1 MSAHPPIIII
11 GMSRSGTGIL
21 AKMLEDL
28 GLFIGKSKDRN
39 HEAWFFIDLNM
50 WLLEQSSGGLEN
62 PQAIKHLLEDKEA
75 KRLFAEFASYTMK
88 TPRVISYLGLKKYLS
103 YRTPANLD
111 IPWGW
116 KDPRNTFTL
125 PFWLDIFPDAKV
137 IHIYRHGV
145 DVANSLKV
153 SQQKGLERLRMKDSL
168 YKNLYWYYLA
178 NKFIPNRKKFVY
190 LRCASLENAISMW
203 EEYLNEARAHV
214 AALES
219 RAIEIK
225 YEDLMQQPTEELKK
239 LTEFCKLQAADS
251 QIRLASKLAD
261 KSRAYA
267 YINNTELKEFAEQRE
282 IKKRLKAKGY

>member
-1 MSAHPPIIII
+1 MPTNSPIIII

-28 GLFIGKSKDRN
+28 GLFIGKNKDRN

-62 PQAIKHLLEDKEA
+62 PQAIKYLLEDKEA
-75 KRLFAEFASYTMK
+75 RSLYSQFIEFSMK
-88 TPRVISYLGLKKYLS
+88 TPRAISFLGLKKYLS
-103 YRTPANLD
+103 YRTPLNLD

-137 IHIYRHGV
+137 VHIYRHGV
-145 DVANSLKV
+145 DVANSLRV
-153 SQQKGLERLRMKDSL
+153 SQQKGLKRLRMKDSL
-168 YKNLYWYYLA
+168 YQNLYWYYLA

-190 LRCASLENAISMW
+190 LRCANLEDGISMW
-203 EEYLNEARAHV
+203 EEYVNEAQVHV
-214 AALES
+214 GNLGS

-225 YEDLMQQPTEELKK
+225 YEDLPFM
-239 LTEFCKLQAADS
+239 
-251 QIRLASKLAD
+251 
-261 KSRAYA
+261 
-267 YINNTELKEFAEQRE
+267 
-282 IKKRLKAKGY
+282 

>member
-39 HEAWFFIDLNM
+39 NEALFFIDLNM

-62 PQAIKHLLEDKEA
+62 PGAIKYILEDKEV
-75 KRLFAEFASYTMK
+75 RTLFADFVRFTMK
-88 TPRVISYLGLKKYLS
+88 TPKAISYLGLQKYLAHKS
-103 YRTPANLD
+103 PSNLD

-153 SQQKGLERLRMKDSL
+153 SQQKGLERLRMKDSI
-168 YKNLYWYYLA
+168 YKKLYWYYLT

-190 LRCASLENAISMW
+190 LRCGSLDDGLSMW
-203 EEYLNEARAHV
+203 EEYLNEARSHV
-214 AALES
+214 NNLGS
-219 RAIEIK
+219 KAIEIK
-225 YEDLMQQPTEELKK
+225 YEDLLQQPYDELKK
-239 LTEFCKLQAADS
+239 LTEFCELESTDNDIKT
-251 QIRLASKLAD
+251 ASNLGN

-267 YINNTELKEFAEQRE
+267 YMNSPELKEFADRSD
-282 IKKRLKAKGY
+282 IKKRLKKMGC

>member
-1 MSAHPPIIII
+1 MSAHPPTIII

-39 HEAWFFIDLNM
+39 HEALFFIDLNM

-62 PQAIKHLLEDKEA
+62 PQSIKYILEDKEV
-75 KRLFAEFASYTMK
+75 RTLFAEFINHTMK
-88 TPRVISYLGLKKYLS
+88 TPKAISYLGFKKYLS
-103 YRTPANLD
+103 HRTPANLD

-145 DVANSLKV
+145 DVAHSLRV
-153 SQQKGLERLRMKDSL
+153 SQEKGLSRLRIKDSI
-168 YKNLYWYYLA
+168 YKSLYWYYLA

-190 LRCASLENAISMW
+190 LRCSSLENGVSMW
-203 EEYLNEARAHV
+203 EEYLNEARSHV
-214 AALES
+214 SNLGSKAM
-219 RAIEIK
+219 EIK
-225 YEDLMQQPTEELKK
+225 YEDLLQQPSVELKK
-239 LTEFCKLQAADS
+239 LTAFCELEAKDS
-251 QIRLASKLAD
+251 DINRVSNLGNR
-261 KSRAYA
+261 SRAYA
-267 YINNTELKEFAEQRE
+267 YKNSPELQEFADRSD
-282 IKKRLKAKGY
+282 IKKRLESVGY

>member
-1 MSAHPPIIII
+1 MSSRPPIIII

-62 PQAIKHLLEDKEA
+62 PQAIKYLLKDKEA
-75 KRLFAEFASYTMK
+75 RTLFAKFASYTMK
-88 TPRVISYLGLKKYLS
+88 TPKAISYLGLKKYLS
-103 YRTPANLD
+103 CRTPANLD

-116 KDPRNTFTL
+116 KDPRNTITL

-145 DVANSLKV
+145 DVANSLRV
-153 SQQKGLERLRMKDSL
+153 SQDKGLQRLRIKDSL
-168 YKNLYWYYLA
+168 YKNLYWYYLV
-178 NKFIPNRKKFVY
+178 NKFIPNRKKFIY
-190 LRCASLENAISMW
+190 LRCASLYDGISMW
-203 EEYLNEARAHV
+203 EEYVNMSRGHV
-214 AALES
+214 ES
-219 RAIEIK
+219 LKGRAIEIK
-225 YEDLMQQPTEELKK
+225 YEDMMLQPSAELET
-239 LTEFCKLQAADS
+239 LAQFCDLNTTDRDILQAS
-251 QIRLASKLAD
+251 RLAD

-267 YINNTELKEFAEQRE
+267 YINNTELKEFAENKT
-282 IKKRLKAKGY
+282 IKKRLKALGY

>member
-1 MSAHPPIIII
+1 
-11 GMSRSGTGIL
+11 MSRSGTGIL

-39 HEAWFFIDLNM
+39 NEALFFIDLNM

-62 PQAIKHLLEDKEA
+62 PGSIRYLLEDREV
-75 KRLFAEFASYTMK
+75 RTLFADFIRYTMK
-88 TPRVISYLGLKKYLS
+88 TPKVISYLGLKKYLVNRS
-103 YRTPANLD
+103 PSNLN

-125 PFWLDIFPDAKV
+125 PLWLDIFPGAKV

-145 DVANSLKV
+145 DVANSLKE
-153 SQQKGLERLRMKDSL
+153 SQNKGLSRLRIKDSL

-190 LRCASLENAISMW
+190 LRCSTLEDGISMW
-203 EEYLNEARAHV
+203 EEYLTEARGHV
-214 AALES
+214 SNLGS

-225 YEDLMQQPTEELKK
+225 YEDLLEQPSEQLNKLIQFCELKAK
-239 LTEFCKLQAADS
+239 DEKIELV
-251 QIRLASKLAD
+251 SKIGN
-261 KSRAYA
+261 KTRAYA
-267 YINNTELKEFAEQRE
+267 YKNSLELKEFADRSD
-282 IKKRLKAKGY
+282 IKKRLESIGY